1 MEETKPKIL
10 LAEDEEPL
18 RELYRMRFEVEDFD
32 VIFAKDGE
40 EALLRTRQEKPD
52 VILLDIMMP
61 KKSGMEVLK
70 ELKEDPSTSNIP
82 VIMLTVLSNEKIKQE
97 ALELGAEYL
106 VKVQVQPKEV
116 VDFIK
121 RKIEFMRKDKQ

>member
-70 ELKEDPSTSNIP
+70 ELKGDPSTSNIP

>member
-1 MEETKPKIL
+1 
-10 LAEDEEPL
+10 
-18 RELYRMRFEVEDFD
+18 MRFEVEDFD

-121 RKIEFMRKDKQ
+121 RKIEFLRKDKQ

>member
-1 MEETKPKIL
+1 MEEVKPKIL

-18 RELYRMRFEVEDFD
+18 RELYRMRFEVENFN

-40 EALLRTRQEKPD
+40 EALLKTRQEKPD

-70 ELKEDPSTSNIP
+70 ELKEDPSTLNIP

-106 VKVQVQPKEV
+106 VKVRVQPKEV

-121 RKIEFMRKDKQ
+121 KKIEIKKKAEQ

>member
-40 EALLRTRQEKPD
+40 EALLKTRQEKPD
-52 VILLDIMMP
+52 IILLDIMMP

-106 VKVQVQPKEV
+106 VKVRVQPKEV

-121 RKIEFMRKDKQ
+121 KKIELKRKTK